1 MNLLPASVKVTVST
15 DFDALFS
22 ASDDPWGFRTRW
34 YEARKRALTLACL
47 PACHYRRAYEPGCA
61 NGELAAALAP
71 RCESLIASDGT
82 AAAVALAQTR
92 LAAFAHVQV
101 RQAWVPDEWP
111 EGELDLVVL
120 SELGYY
126 LSPAALVELARRV
139 QNSLSF
145 QAPHTSGTV
154 LACHWKHPIAGC
166 ALDGLAVHAL
176 LDRHLGMARLLRHE
190 EADFVLDVWSTD
202 SRSVAAR
209 EGLR

>member
-47 PACHYRRAYEPGCA
+47 PARRYHRAYEPGCA

-82 AAAVALAQTR
+82 AAAVALAKTR

-101 RQAWVPDEWP
+101 RQAWVPDEGP
-111 EGELDLVVL
+111 EGGLDLLVL
-120 SELGYY
+120 SELG
-126 LSPAALVELARRV
+126 
-139 QNSLSF
+139 
-145 QAPHTSGTV
+145 
-154 LACHWKHPIAGC
+154 
-166 ALDGLAVHAL
+166 
-176 LDRHLGMARLLRHE
+176 
-190 EADFVLDVWSTD
+190 
-202 SRSVAAR
+202 
-209 EGLR
+209 

>member
-1 MNLLPASVKVTVST
+1 MKPLLDSVKAPAST

-82 AAAVALAQTR
+82 AAAVALARTR
-92 LAAFAHVQV
+92 LAAFAHVEV

-111 EGELDLVVL
+111 EGALDLVVI

-126 LSPAALVELARRV
+126 LGAAGLVALAGRV
-139 QNSLSF
+139 QSSLSF
-145 QAPHTSGTV
+145 QALQTSGTV

-166 ALDGLAVHAL
+166 TLDGLAVHAL
-176 LDRHLGMARLLRHE
+176 LDQHLGMARLLRHE

-202 SRSVAAR
+202 SRSVARR